1 METNL
6 QFLTRHLQS
15 TIYNSVHC
23 PLMYLSR
30 NFLIVNT
37 DNGLCLS
44 SRADI
49 VDFQNIFPYKKY
61 FLLTQLSGSSGLG
74 RWCGGGG
81 ENCSDMRG
89 EVTREGAAAEQ
100 KSVVLPG
107 AECGHET

>member
-1 METNL
+1 
-6 QFLTRHLQS
+6 
-15 TIYNSVHC
+15 
-23 PLMYLSR
+23 MYLSR

-61 FLLTQLSGSSGLG
+61 FLLTQLSGSSGQVV
-74 RWCGGGG
+74 WW
-81 ENCSDMRG
+81 G

-100 KSVVLPG
+100 KSVVLAGAG
-107 AECGHET
+107 AECGRET